1 MCVHEPPTHDLH
13 SIPARARS
21 LCTLSV
27 TYVGQGPCGVAA
39 ASVSRPVA
47 AGPAASHCPSLV
59 ASAAHEAQMSCTVS
73 EVRQTCLPIV
83 RDACLV
89 HFVDASEK
97 IDASKLPTPLAEAL
111 WHHEK
116 GDEPAHA
123 EWLGCA
129 RTGPRARRDA
139 SVAMKTNATRRH
151 HAASRVQPAGPILCQ
166 LGQSALICA
175 SCELGDECSP
185 QRLGIRSPQRHY
197 GTRRKAVRAVMRS
210 AVPPHVQHRSTFV
223 PGRQSFSSLP
233 TILTVPPPV
242 G

>member
-1 MCVHEPPTHDLH
+1 MHEQPTHDLH
-13 SIPARARS
+13 SIRARARS
-21 LCTLSV
+21 LCTLSM

-47 AGPAASHCPSLV
+47 AGPAASHCPSLA

-89 HFVDASEK
+89 HFVDASKK

-129 RTGPRARRDA
+129 RTGPRARRRRLSSHGNQRNPA
-139 SVAMKTNATRRH
+139 SPCCVAR
-151 HAASRVQPAGPILCQ
+151 AASRAHPVSAWPVGAHLCILRARGRMFSTTAWNQITAAALRHSSQSRACRNAIRGATACPVLENIRPRCQ
-166 LGQSALICA
+166 
-175 SCELGDECSP
+175 SP
-185 QRLGIRSPQRHY
+185 
-197 GTRRKAVRAVMRS
+197 T
-210 AVPPHVQHRSTFV
+210 
-223 PGRQSFSSLP
+223 LP
-233 TILTVPPPV
+233 TILTTPT
-242 G
+242 